1 MANQIYM
8 TLNGEKQ
15 GLISQGCGT
24 YDSMGNK
31 YQALHRDQIFLLA
44 LSHSTHRDQ
53 NVCHQPLSV
62 TKVIDKSSPL
72 LGVAIANN
80 EKLQCNFDIM
90 RIDTT
95 GMLSKYYSIE
105 LRDAYLIDVSIN
117 FPHSIDHSEAQPE
130 ENLIFT
136 FKSITWHHLQ
146 AGTSGYSFW
155 QEIVM

>member
-8 TLNGEKQ
+8 SVTGEKQ

-24 YDSMGNK
+24 YDSIGNK

-62 TKVIDKSSPL
+62 TKLIDKSPPL
-72 LGVAIANN
+72 LGVAISNN
-80 EKLQCNFDIM
+80 EKLQCTFDIF
-90 RIDTT
+90 RTDIT
-95 GMLSKYYSIE
+95 GNLAKYFSIE
-105 LRDAYLIDVSIN
+105 LRDVFLIDVSLN
-117 FPHSIDHSEAQPE
+117 FPHAVDNNDAQPE
-130 ENLIFT
+130 ETLIFI
-136 FKSITWHHLQ
+136 FKSITWQHHQ

-155 QEIVM
+155 QDIVM